1 VPLGC
6 GACLVAAWYVWDNWK
21 RERLPTDSYSL
32 PFGRLATED
41 HYQNDL
47 VSSPEGYTVHIEALG
62 LVLVG
67 LPFAQPA
74 MRVRRSRESD
84 TAIHILLQSHILE
97 KPGNWAAELHPQW
110 ANCSQRKEHSVSK
123 LLFSVGIGVLKL
135 GLPCKTMFRAKN
147 YVLLLREITVSKEA
161 KA

>member
-1 VPLGC
+1 MGC
-6 GACLVAAWYVWDNWK
+6 GACLVATWYVWDNWK
-21 RERLPTDSYSL
+21 RERLSTDSYSL
-32 PFGRLATED
+32 PFRRLATED

-47 VSSPEGYTVHIEALG
+47 VSSPEGYTVHTEALG

-67 LPFAQPA
+67 LPFTQSA

-84 TAIHILLQSHILE
+84 TAIHIILQPTFSRSRAIGRL
-97 KPGNWAAELHPQW
+97 KFRPLW

-135 GLPCKTMFRAKN
+135 GLPYKTMFRAKN
-147 YVLLLREITVSKEA
+147 YVLLLRKITVSKSLSLGV
-161 KA
+161 